1 MPKSDSGTSARLTH
15 VDESGNARM
24 VDVGNKPMTDRE
36 AVARGRILMR
46 PETLALINSNGFDKG
61 DVLGVARIAGIMA
74 AKNTSTLVPLCHPL
88 PLSQVMVDFELHR
101 QDSSKEFTKAA
112 FVDITATV
120 RTTAKTGVEMEA
132 MTAVSIAALTIYDMC
147 KSADR
152 AMRINAVRLIR
163 KTGGQTGDVIL
174 DEDRDIQMM

>member
-101 QDSSKEFTKAA
+101 QDNPKEFTKAA

-147 KSADR
+147 KKTDR
-152 AMRINAVRLIR
+152 GMILGPFQLLE
-163 KTGGQTGDVIL
+163 KFGGASGLWRQGHAETS
-174 DEDRDIQMM
+174 